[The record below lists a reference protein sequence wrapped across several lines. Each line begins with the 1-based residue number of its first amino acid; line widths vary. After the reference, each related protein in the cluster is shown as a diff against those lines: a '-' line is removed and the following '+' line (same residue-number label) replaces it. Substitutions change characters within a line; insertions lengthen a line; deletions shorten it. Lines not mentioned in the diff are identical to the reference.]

1 MLTASSPPEGQ
12 PHRAAMF
19 VDYDN
24 LHSVLTSQSSTD
36 QRTSAYT
43 FEILDEVRRYLEEG
57 DDTPTILGR
66 AYGAFDTRLKAEEGD
81 VPSRLYRDGFEPKY
95 ISNDTQRNAS
105 EVQLTIDVAQFLSAR
120 PDVHMI
126 VIVTG
131 NRPYLPLARR
141 LREQGRRV
149 LVAAV
154 NPPQADGAPSIAEDD
169 LYLDARNLLSKDSR
183 EDLLA
188 NAPQNGHSRSRRG
201 AVGHPPPRR
210 YQDLTNPTAR
220 RTIDITDE
228 HFGQYDE
235 VYLTPLLRKLSEVLG
250 PEHDPKALVSEL
262 EAAGAVRLEKR
273 EGHPYDYTVLILND
287 DHPDVRDIRSG
298 GGSHSPSDSPA
309 SSSSSSENAA
319 TPEAEPDTPAES
331 DAELSDEETDAD
343 GDAFPDDAAVDYD
356 EYLMDDALS
365 ESSDASAED
374 ASTDDVSETSET
386 TDPSTTDAR

>member
-1 MLTASSPPEGQ
+1 
-12 PHRAAMF
+12 MF

-95 ISNDTQRNAS
+95 VSNDTQRNAS
-105 EVQLTIDVAQFLSAR
+105 EIQLTIDAAQFLSAR

-141 LREQGRRV
+141 IREQGRRV

-154 NPPQADGAPSIAEDD
+154 NPPQADGAPSVAEDD

-188 NAPQNGHSRSRRG
+188 NAPQNGHSRGRRG
-201 AVGHPPPRR
+201 AVGDPPPRR
-210 YQDLTNPTAR
+210 YQEISNPTAR
-220 RTIDITDE
+220 RTIDITEE

-250 PEHDPKALVSEL
+250 PDHDPKALVSEL

-298 GGSHSPSDSPA
+298 GGSYSPSDSTA
-309 SSSSSSENAA
+309 SSSAEIDSTSEA
-319 TPEAEPDTPAES
+319 AEPDADFS
-331 DAELSDEETDAD
+331 DDEADEETDD
-343 GDAFPDDAAVDYD
+343 EDTVSDDAPADYD

-365 ESSDASAED
+365 ESSDAPADD
-374 ASTDDVSETSET
+374 ASEATDA
-386 TDPSTTDAR
+386 STTDAR

>member
-1 MLTASSPPEGQ
+1 
-12 PHRAAMF
+12 MF

-36 QRTSAYT
+36 QRTSTYA
-43 FEILDEVRRYLEEG
+43 FEILDEVQRYLEEG

-66 AYGAFDTRLKAEEGD
+66 AYGAFDTRLKADEGD
-81 VPSRLYRDGFEPKY
+81 VPSRLYRFGFEPKY
-95 ISNDTQRNAS
+95 VSNETQRNAS
-105 EVQLTIDVAQFLSAR
+105 EIQLSIDAAQFLNER
-120 PDVHMI
+120 PDVQMV

-141 LREQGRRV
+141 IREQGRRV

-154 NPPQADGAPSIAEDD
+154 NPPQSEEAPSIAEDD
-169 LYLDARNLLSKDSR
+169 LYLDARNLLSQDSR
-183 EDLLA
+183 DDLLA

-201 AVGHPPPRR
+201 AVGNPPPRR
-210 YQDLTNPTAR
+210 YQELTNPTAR

-228 HFGQYDE
+228 HFGQYEE

-250 PEHDPKALVSEL
+250 PDHDPKALVSEL

-287 DHPDVRDIRSG
+287 DHPDVQDIRSG
-298 GGSHSPSDSPA
+298 GFSRSAPS
-309 SSSSSSENAA
+309 
-319 TPEAEPDTPAES
+319 ES
-331 DAELSDEETDAD
+331 DAASSHSGDSPTAPPSSSTDSASESSPQTAAEPGSETSAEEEPA
-343 GDAFPDDAAVDYD
+343 DYD

-365 ESSDASAED
+365 SSAEPGADSDDPAESSNPEA
-374 ASTDDVSETSET
+374 
-386 TDPSTTDAR
+386 ARR

>member
-1 MLTASSPPEGQ
+1 MLTAPSYSEGQ

-36 QRTSAYT
+36 QRTSTYA

-81 VPSRLYRDGFEPKY
+81 VPSRLYRSGFEPKY
-95 ISNDTQRNAS
+95 VSNETQRNAS
-105 EVQLTIDVAQFLSAR
+105 EIQLTIDAAQFLTERS
-120 PDVHMI
+120 DVQMV

-141 LREQGRRV
+141 IREHGRRV

-154 NPPQADGAPSIAEDD
+154 NPPQSEEAPAIAEDD
-169 LYLDARNLLSKDSR
+169 LYLDARNLLSRESR

-201 AVGHPPPRR
+201 AVGNPPPRR
-210 YQDLTNPTAR
+210 YQELTNPTAR

-228 HFGQYDE
+228 HFGQYEE
-235 VYLTPLLRKLSEVLG
+235 VYLTPLLRKLSDVLG
-250 PEHDPKALVSEL
+250 PDHDPKALVGEL

-287 DHPDVRDIRSG
+287 DHPDVQDIRSG
-298 GGSHSPSDSPA
+298 SVSRSSPSSDSAPSA
-309 SSSSSSENAA
+309 SGDGAA
-319 TPEAEPDTPAES
+319 ADQPDARAA
-331 DAELSDEETDAD
+331 DAEAPSDEPTD
-343 GDAFPDDAAVDYD
+343 PDPEPVQEDEPVDYD

-365 ESSDASAED
+365 SSADPESDSDDESEASDAS
-374 ASTDDVSETSET
+374 ET
-386 TDPSTTDAR
+386 PSR

>member
-1 MLTASSPPEGQ
+1 MLNAPSYADGQ
-12 PHRAAMF
+12 AHRAAMF

-24 LHSVLTSQSSTD
+24 LHSVLTSQSATD
-36 QRTSAYT
+36 QRTSTYT

-81 VPSRLYRDGFEPKY
+81 VPSRLYRLGFEPKY
-95 ISNDTQRNAS
+95 VSHETQRNAS
-105 EVQLTIDVAQFLSAR
+105 EIQLTIDAAQFLSGRA
-120 PDVHMI
+120 DVQTV

-141 LREQGRRV
+141 IREEGRRV

-154 NPPQADGAPSIAEDD
+154 NPPQADDTPSVAEDD
-169 LYLDARNLLSKDSR
+169 LYLDARNLLSRDSR

-188 NAPQNGHSRSRRG
+188 NAPQSGRSRERRG
-201 AVGHPPPRR
+201 AVGSPPPRR
-210 YQDLTNPTAR
+210 YQELNNPTAR

-250 PEHDPKALVSEL
+250 PSHDPKALVSEL

-287 DHPDVRDIRSG
+287 DHPDVHEIRSG
-298 GGSHSPSDSPA
+298 EYTRPA
-309 SSSSSSENAA
+309 SPETEPPADASTSTGDGSTTEL
-319 TPEAEPDTPAES
+319 PEAAGAD
-331 DAELSDEETDAD
+331 DEAPTDAD
-343 GDAFPDDAAVDYD
+343 VADEADAPPADYD

-365 ESSDASAED
+365 ADTEA
-374 ASTDDVSETSET
+374 TDDSPENDDRPAEN
-386 TDPSTTDAR
+386 